1 MQCSSPLLLALL
13 VLCGCH
19 SAKPKAT
26 APATPAPAAQVQPPA
41 PPPLVRPAA
50 FWPLERG
57 TSWTYAGSLLSGSN
71 GVVTTNAVRLT
82 CVVQETQTLRG
93 HRMARLSC
101 FPPALSPWEAV
112 PTNAPYVLLRTPAGA
127 WHAIEATQARPVLAR
142 LADPKD
148 ALDDL
153 LTFETQ
159 VLAEPLKA
167 GLRWGDP
174 TGMQRLDGLCCWVTG
189 TPRAASLA
197 DVAGLSKDWQL
208 ELFPLTFRTNPDQ
221 LDVQFAPNIG
231 ILATDYVH
239 HGTPGEVHLRLTAF
253 HPAPAAPAPPAAGA
267 APDAGQKSQR

>member
-1 MQCSSPLLLALL
+1 MKFSSPLLLALL

-19 SAKPKAT
+19 SAKQKAAAPVAT
-26 APATPAPAAQVQPPA
+26 TPSAPAQPPA
-41 PPPLVRPAA
+41 PPPLVRPAV
-50 FWPLERG
+50 FWPLDAG
-57 TSWTYAGSLLSGSN
+57 TRWTYAGTVIDGASGV
-71 GVVTTNAVRLT
+71 GRTNAVRLT
-82 CVVQETQTLRG
+82 CVVKETQTLRG
-93 HRMARLSC
+93 HQLARLNC
-101 FPPALSPWEAV
+101 FPPALSPWDGA

-174 TGMQRLDGLCCWVTG
+174 VGMQRLDGLYCWVTG

-197 DVAGLSKDWQL
+197 EIAGLAKDWQL
-208 ELFPLTFRTNPDQ
+208 DVFPVVFRTQPDQ
-221 LDVQFAPNIG
+221 LDVQFAPTIG

-239 HGTPGEVHLRLTAF
+239 HGTPGEVHLRLIEF
-253 HPAPAAPAPPAAGA
+253 HPAPPPASA
-267 APDAGQKSQR
+267 AHQP

>member
-1 MQCSSPLLLALL
+1 MKFISPLLLALL

-26 APATPAPAAQVQPPA
+26 APVAPAPVAPVKPPA

-50 FWPLERG
+50 FWPLAPG
-57 TSWTYAGSLLSGSN
+57 TSWTYAGTLISA
-71 GVVTTNAVRLT
+71 TTNAARLT
-82 CVVQETQTLRG
+82 CTVLEARTQRD
-93 HRMARLSC
+93 HQIVRLSC

-127 WHAIEATQARPVLAR
+127 WHAIEAAQARPVLAR
-142 LADPKD
+142 LADAKD
-148 ALDDL
+148 QLDDL

-174 TGMQRLDGLCCWVTG
+174 IGMQRLDGMYCWVTEA
-189 TPRAASLA
+189 PRAEARA
-197 DVAGLSKDWQL
+197 DVAGVSKDWKL
-208 ELFPLTFRTNPDQ
+208 EIFPIMFRTQPDR

-231 ILATDYVH
+231 LLACDFVH
-239 HGTPGEVHLRLTAF
+239 HGTRGEVHLKLVEF
-253 HPAPAAPAPPAAGA
+253 HQPEMKLG
-267 APDAGQKSQR
+267 K